1 MSIVVSRI
9 IEVSMNIIAL
19 SIHVCVDDSTAE
31 RAIIAS
37 VAHSIVFI
45 AYKFRKKITYLG
57 QRNYP

>member
-1 MSIVVSRI
+1 MSIVASRI
-9 IEVSMNIIAL
+9 IEVSMNKIAL

-45 AYKFRKKITYLG
+45 A
-57 QRNYP
+57 